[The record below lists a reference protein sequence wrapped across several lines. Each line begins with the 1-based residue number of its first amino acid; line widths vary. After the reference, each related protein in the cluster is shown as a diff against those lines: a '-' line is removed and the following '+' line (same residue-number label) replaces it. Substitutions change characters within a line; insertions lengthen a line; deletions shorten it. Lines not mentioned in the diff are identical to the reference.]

1 MDLLNII
8 IFFIILFGAGAAFV
22 GLAYFLTFSVL
33 IPFCH
38 KVLFRLIHPYQNRRL
53 LYDLKK
59 SPVFSKFLAYAE
71 SNGIAIEKGLPCAFC
86 SNTALHFNR
95 SNKVC
100 EHDVVE
106 IRDLRAIYIPWLRWR
121 GVNSLAHEIGHV
133 LQYRRK
139 KFMACAM
146 ELKDKD
152 DHVSCPWSEWIAWI
166 DGEIILRKL
175 KIPVNKKRYWENALH
190 SIYTHKCLR
199 YPEKCPQATFIKFL
213 ENETKEE
220 EYKINSPLN

>member
-1 MDLLNII
+1 MVLLNTI

-59 SPVFSKFLAYAE
+59 SPVFSRFLAYTE
-71 SNGIAIEKGLPCAFC
+71 SEGITIEKGLPDAFG
-86 SNTALHFNR
+86 SNRALHFNR
-95 SNKVC
+95 NKTVC

-106 IRDLRAIYIPWLRWR
+106 IRNIKEIYIPWLRWR

-139 KFMACAM
+139 KFMTCAM

-152 DHVSCPWSEWIAWI
+152 NYVSCIWSEWIAWI
-166 DGEIILRKL
+166 DGEIVLRKL

-190 SIYTHKCLR
+190 SIYTHECLR
-199 YPEKCPQATFIKFL
+199 YPEQCPQATFIRIL

-220 EYKINSPLN
+220 LK